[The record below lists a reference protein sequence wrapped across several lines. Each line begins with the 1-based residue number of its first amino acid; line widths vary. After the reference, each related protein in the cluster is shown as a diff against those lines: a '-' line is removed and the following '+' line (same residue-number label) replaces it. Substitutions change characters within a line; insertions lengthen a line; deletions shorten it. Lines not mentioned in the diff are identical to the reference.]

1 MYYLQEIMNETQHKA
16 SLVQPHVTRTSSMA
30 ISDCPVKWRAAE
42 SNSRDLSGFAE
53 WLEMQSLRASGA
65 PTGIAHRAA
74 LVSPCKVGYHIQ
86 GNHIG
91 SSQKDILHGG
101 S

>member
-1 MYYLQEIMNETQHKA
+1 MN
-16 SLVQPHVTRTSSMA
+16 
-30 ISDCPVKWRAAE
+30 WRAAE

-53 WLEMQSLRASGA
+53 WLEMQSLRVSGA
-65 PTGIAHRAA
+65 PTGIVHRAG

>member
-1 MYYLQEIMNETQHKA
+1 
-16 SLVQPHVTRTSSMA
+16 MA

-53 WLEMQSLRASGA
+53 WLEMQSLRVLGA
-65 PTGIAHRAA
+65 PTGIAHRVG
-74 LVSPCKVGYHIQ
+74 LVPSCKVGYHIQ

-91 SSQKDILHGG
+91 SPQQDILRGG